1 MCYHPASNPE
11 GGLTVM
17 AVLSPWFSS
26 MEFPERLAALRK
38 ARGLTQLALAE
49 AIDLSVLQIRRY
61 ESGNSQPTLDVIRR
75 LAVALGVSS
84 DALVFDEGER
94 GPDDA
99 LRYQF
104 ETIARMPEQ
113 EQQLVRGVL
122 DALILKNQ
130 IAGAMAR
137 VAESEKPVPRARRQS
152 SEGRKSHR

>member
-1 MCYHPASNPE
+1 
-11 GGLTVM
+11 
-17 AVLSPWFSS
+17 
-26 MEFPERLAALRK
+26 MEFPERLTALRK

-94 GPDDA
+94 GPDDV

-104 ETIARMPEQ
+104 ETIARKHSPAPFAT
-113 EQQLVRGVL
+113 L
-122 DALILKNQ
+122 ASTFTFSTP
-130 IAGAMAR
+130 
-137 VAESEKPVPRARRQS
+137 VAFASNPRTR
-152 SEGRKSHR
+152 